1 MFHIFL
7 LSLPRTLQPW
17 CASARQLLAS
27 SPAENTLQTK
37 GWNPLNAHRSRFW
50 IVWNKVHQE
59 DLAFVQQKRMDD
71 GDIYYHL
78 FLCTYEH
85 FLVGSSCKLMQEAA
99 MMKVVFPVGKS
110 VTRRGLLVMCLVA
123 WVSCVRA
130 KAVSPPKEKLVIP
143 LLFFPIYSLF
153 VVAYVASSCVKCFLL
168 SDRFPKKGIFPVASL
183 RSICKSSHG
192 FRSLDAEMFSMIR
205 LPN

>member
-1 MFHIFL
+1 
-7 LSLPRTLQPW
+7 
-17 CASARQLLAS
+17 
-27 SPAENTLQTK
+27 
-37 GWNPLNAHRSRFW
+37 
-50 IVWNKVHQE
+50 
-59 DLAFVQQKRMDD
+59 MDD

-85 FLVGSSCKLMQEAA
+85 LLVGSSCKLMQEAA
-99 MMKVVFPVGKS
+99 TIKVVFPVGKS

-130 KAVSPPKEKLVIP
+130 ITVSLPKEKLVIP
-143 LLFFPIYSLF
+143 LLFFPIYYLF

-168 SDRFPKKGIFPVASL
+168 SDRFPEKGIFPVASL